1 MRRIALILELSI
13 LIALIA
19 GAGYKYLPDMQ
30 ATTAPATNVS
40 PSTHTGMLT
49 DGCPV
54 MLKGCTCALGLD
66 GKPEPVPPANLK
78 FMLPEDCI
86 KY

>member
-1 MRRIALILELSI
+1 MRRIALILELAI
-13 LIALIA
+13 LAAVIYGVAH
-19 GAGYKYLPDMQ
+19 KFLPDMQ
-30 ATTAPATNVS
+30 VSTAPPTNVS

-49 DGCPV
+49 DGCPA

-66 GKPEPVPPANLK
+66 GKPEPVPPANLH